1 MSGGAETLGNRGT
14 GAQRNRMLAG
24 TAAEDDSTNNY
35 RLSKQAD
42 VLMLFYLFSAEE
54 LRELLDPMGYSLPPG
69 AIRRTVEFYLA
80 RTSHGSTLSRLVH
93 SWVLARSD
101 RHRSWSLFT
110 QALDSDLADIQ
121 GGTTR
126 EGVHLGAMA
135 GTVDMVLRCYAGL
148 EVRGNVLWVHPALPP
163 ELPRAAF
170 EIVYRGQPIHV
181 ELTRERVSLA
191 LRPRSGPPVTV
202 CVEGQVSVL
211 SPGEL
216 HVVALTPEGA
226 PPTTARVL
234 TTEISSMPGAH
245 GGSSIQGAP

>member
-1 MSGGAETLGNRGT
+1 M
-14 GAQRNRMLAG
+14 
-24 TAAEDDSTNNY
+24 AAEDDSTNNY

-54 LRELLDPMGYSLPPG
+54 LRELLDPMGCSLPPE
-69 AIRRTVEFYLA
+69 AIRRTVESYLA

-135 GTVDMVLRCYAGL
+135 GAVDMVLRCYAGL

-216 HVVALTPEGA
+216 HVVALTPEGGPA
-226 PPTTARVL
+226 TIPHVSSTA
-234 TTEISSMPGAH
+234 ISSKPGDH